1 MDKDRIAGT
10 AKDIK
15 GKVKQGVGEATGDAS
30 MEAEGRMEQAEGKV
44 QNKVGQ
50 AKDAVRDA
58 ADGKDRV

>member
-30 MEAEGRMEQAEGKV
+30 MEAEGRMDQAEGKV

-58 ADGKDRV
+58 TDGKDRV